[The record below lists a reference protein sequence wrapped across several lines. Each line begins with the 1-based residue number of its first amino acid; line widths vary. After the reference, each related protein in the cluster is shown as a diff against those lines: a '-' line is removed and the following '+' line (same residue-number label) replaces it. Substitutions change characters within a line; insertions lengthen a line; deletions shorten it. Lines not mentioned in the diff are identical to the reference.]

1 MVPSLRRHASEHDGA
16 SDDAFG
22 VGVDRERKREEK
34 DRRGP
39 KLNQY
44 SNHNP
49 HQTTDAS
56 GYTLTHERYLC
67 CGYKKTIGCAGER
80 NGRRR
85 TPAWRARWCDQ
96 RQMMQRMMAT
106 MMTRATSG
114 SEITSTSSIGAP
126 DPRPR
131 VLGYTTRRRRGR
143 AARGRRWS

>member
-1 MVPSLRRHASEHDGA
+1 LVPSLRRHASEHDGA

-56 GYTLTHERYLC
+56 GYTRTNATYAVVTKNNR
-67 CGYKKTIGCAGER
+67 GVRMNGTGDGER
-80 NGRRR
+80 RRMACAVVR
-85 TPAWRARWCDQ
+85 SAADDAEDDGDDDDEGHQ
-96 RQMMQRMMAT
+96 RQRDHQHQLHR
-106 MMTRATSG
+106 RA
-114 SEITSTSSIGAP
+114 
-126 DPRPR
+126 
-131 VLGYTTRRRRGR
+131 
-143 AARGRRWS
+143 